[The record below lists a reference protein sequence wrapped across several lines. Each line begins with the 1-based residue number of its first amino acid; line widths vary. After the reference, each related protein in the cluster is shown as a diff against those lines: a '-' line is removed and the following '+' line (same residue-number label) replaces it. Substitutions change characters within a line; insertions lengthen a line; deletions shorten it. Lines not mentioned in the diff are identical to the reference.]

1 MKAENRFAQTL
12 IIYFYKILWKKYLRK
27 RKNSR
32 TSWEFFKNIRFENRD
47 KKWFKFLLSGK
58 EWDPMMK
65 SADLLQQI
73 EEAKK

>member
-1 MKAENRFAQTL
+1 MVGVALGMA
-12 IIYFYKILWKKYLRK
+12 YLGV
-27 RKNSR
+27 
-32 TSWEFFKNIRFENRD
+32 WLFKNIRFENRD

-73 EEAKK
+73 EDAKKEG